1 MVTSQLRE
9 VVGLPAVAGRRAVL
23 AAAAIDSLGSG
34 LFLPFAVLYFVRT
47 TSLPLTAVGAGL
59 SAAAAAVIALVP
71 LAGMAVDRF
80 GAVRCV
86 VAANV
91 LQAAGFAGY
100 LWVGSWWQLVL
111 FTLLAAA
118 GRRLFWTGNGGFVA
132 LVSGPGE
139 QTRWF
144 ALLRALQNGGLAL
157 GGALAAVGAAAG
169 TRTAY
174 HLLVLGN
181 VASFLLAGLLI
192 GRWWR
197 TAGSASRP
205 ATRGPRRSGTA
216 RRQAGRQAR
225 SAAGAGY
232 RAVLADRP
240 FMLLVTAGFV
250 FVLCGLVIDVLL
262 TVYVT
267 GPLHRPAW
275 LASLLFTL
283 NGVLVVTAQ
292 TIVTRRTE
300 CHRPSTMLQLSTAL
314 WAIAFLILWALAVV
328 PAAAVVPG
336 LVVALLAVTAAE
348 IVCMPILNSLA
359 LTLAPPGQRGRYFAV
374 QGLTWV
380 GPQAIAPAVF
390 TWLLTHG
397 TAWPWITL
405 ITACAASTGVLM
417 RLRRALPAGI
427 DQPAGV
433 DQAAGI
439 DRPEPDG
446 GPV

>member
-1 MVTSQLRE
+1 MPGMVTSQLRE

-23 AAAAIDSLGSG
+23 AAAVIDSLGSG

-47 TSLPLTAVGAGL
+47 TSLPLTTVGTGL
-59 SAAAAAVIALVP
+59 SAAAAAVIAVVP

-86 VAANV
+86 VAANL
-91 LQAAGFAGY
+91 LQAAGFLGY

-111 FTLLAAA
+111 FTLLAAV

-157 GGALAAVGAAAG
+157 GGALAAAGAAAG

-192 GRWWR
+192 GHWWR
-197 TAGSASRP
+197 TAGAASHPAARSAW
-205 ATRGPRRSGTA
+205 RSGTA
-216 RRQAGRQAR
+216 RSRARAGG
-225 SAAGAGY
+225 SAGY

-240 FMLLVTAGFV
+240 FVLLVTASFV

-267 GPLHRPAW
+267 GSLHRPAW

-300 CHRPSTMLQLSTAL
+300 RHRPSTMLHLATAL
-314 WAIAFLILWALAVV
+314 WAIAFLVLWALAVV

-336 LVVALLAVTAAE
+336 LVVALLAITAAE

-359 LTLAPPGQRGRYFAV
+359 LALAPAAQRGRYFAV

-380 GPQAIAPAVF
+380 APQAITPAVF

-427 DQPAGV
+427 DRPAGT
-433 DQAAGI
+433 G
-439 DRPEPDG
+439 RPEPDG
-446 GPV
+446 GPA